1 MLLKLDRVFRRLQ
14 CCCLLATIIVS
25 SCSDT
30 KTLNFESFSIEVP
43 KTWEPVQAEGIDS
56 YVGQIA
62 IDKQD
67 TLSFDLGFYSN
78 SLEESIVLI
87 PKSSTRYFDKRL
99 LKEPY
104 IHIVAEVDTSK
115 NPDEF
120 YVNNYSQFEVNGRTA
135 KIVEPKQAGNGIT
148 GVYFDSLWAVG
159 NNNVRF
165 QLSGHDLKPENQKA
179 VLEAVKTLKFVKK
192 QND

>member
-1 MLLKLDRVFRRLQ
+1 MCVLLKLDRVFRRLQ

-62 IDKQD
+62 IDEQD
-67 TLSFDLGFYSN
+67 TLSFDLGWYSN
-78 SLEESIVLI
+78 ELRDEVYLFEKYAEEIVQSDNSLSVPEHL
-87 PKSSTRYFDKRL
+87 KRNRNIFT
-99 LKEPY
+99 K
-104 IHIVAEVDTSK
+104 IDS
-115 NPDEF
+115 
-120 YVNNYSQFEVNGRTA
+120 RTA

-159 NNNVRF
+159 NNNLRF